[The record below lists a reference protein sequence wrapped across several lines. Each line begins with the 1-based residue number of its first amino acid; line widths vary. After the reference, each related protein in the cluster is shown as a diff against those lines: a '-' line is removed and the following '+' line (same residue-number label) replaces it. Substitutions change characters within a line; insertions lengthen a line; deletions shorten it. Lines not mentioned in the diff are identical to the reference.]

1 MSYSEFR
8 NNLKKWAKLDQEQNK
23 HQKYLNEIKSKKTEI
38 KPILVNYMNNSKIS
52 SVPINSKYDFK
63 LKETSQY
70 SFISKNH
77 LYNTLKKYINNK
89 NQLDMI
95 INDIY
100 QSRNKTINYD
110 INITKKQ

>member
-1 MSYSEFR
+1 MSYSDFR

-23 HQKYLNEIKSKKTEI
+23 HQKLLNELKSKKTEI
-38 KPILVNYMNNSKIS
+38 KPILINYMNNSKIS

-70 SFISKNH
+70 SFVSKSH
-77 LYNTLKKYINNK
+77 LYNTLKKYINNE

-100 QSRNKTINYD
+100 QSRNKKINYD
-110 INITKKQ
+110 INIMKKQ